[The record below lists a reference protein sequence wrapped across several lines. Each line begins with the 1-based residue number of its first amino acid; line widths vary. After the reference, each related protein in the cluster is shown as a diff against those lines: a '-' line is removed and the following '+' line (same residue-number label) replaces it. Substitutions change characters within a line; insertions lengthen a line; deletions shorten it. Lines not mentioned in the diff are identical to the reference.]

1 MQLISRKELLEKFE
15 LQQNQMTQIKV
26 EGNFSI
32 EMNFSKF
39 SYNIEEDNL
48 KISDMMSNNFIVF
61 STFFYIKSSS
71 FALSCKKTTQFS
83 LNIASKQSGFP
94 LLDELVLQEYYGYQH
109 VSLPT
114 HL

>member
-61 STFFYIKSSS
+61 SLNDINFMGIENNEISCILNDKNETMIKI
-71 FALSCKKTTQFS
+71 K
-83 LNIASKQSGFP
+83 
-94 LLDELVLQEYYGYQH
+94 
-109 VSLPT
+109 
-114 HL
+114 